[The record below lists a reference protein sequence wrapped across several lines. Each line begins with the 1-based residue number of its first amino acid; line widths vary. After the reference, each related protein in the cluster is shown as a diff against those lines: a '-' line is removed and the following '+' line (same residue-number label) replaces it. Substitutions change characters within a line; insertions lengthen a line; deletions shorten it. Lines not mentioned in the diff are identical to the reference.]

1 MPNDSPEIP
10 DVHPG
15 ASAWLLATD
24 EQAAEYMLSKVAN
37 VVKLSWDMH
46 AWTWL
51 LINLLLKNK
60 EKDGANYHQ

>member
-24 EQAAEYMLSKVAN
+24 EQAAEYMRPKVAN
-37 VVKLSWDMH
+37 AAKLSWDMH
-46 AWTWL
+46 AWTRL
-51 LINLLLKNK
+51 LVDLLLKNK
-60 EKDGANYHQ
+60 AKDGANYQQ